1 MHTVLVVIHVITC
14 LLIIAVVLIQ
24 QGRGADIGAVFGGS
38 SATVFGSSGAGNFL
52 TRLTATLAAIFML
65 TAATLTYMGA
75 YQVTGT
81 VFDESLPQPPPRQAP
96 QQPAAP
102 EPQAEAPVAPAA
114 EAPAAEAPAA
124 APAAEAPAAA
134 APAAGGEQP
143 AVPQAAGSGA
153 EAPAGG
159 QQQQ

>member
-52 TRLTATLAAIFML
+52 TRLTAALAAIFML

-114 EAPAAEAPAA
+114 EAPAA

-159 QQQQ
+159 QQQ